1 MGKRAMGNDMNND
14 QDKGLESLQIWKDSL
29 QLAVDICK
37 NVIPLFPID
46 EKYALTTQIR
56 RSAQSIPANI
66 AEGYGRYYY
75 QEGIHYCYIARGSL
89 EETKTHLILA
99 YQLGYIPEQNFL
111 SLRQRM
117 DSIRRQING
126 YIAHLKNSKRGINEP
141 GSNIRELSTPYV
153 IDYFADSSDLS
164 IDPLPIDPSPID

>member
-1 MGKRAMGNDMNND
+1 MGNDMNND
-14 QDKGLESLQIWKDSL
+14 QDKGLERLQIWKDSL

-46 EKYALTTQIR
+46 EKYALATQIR
-56 RSAQSIPANI
+56 RSVQSIPANI

-75 QEGIHYCYIARGSL
+75 QEGIRYCYIARGSL

-99 YQLGYIPEQNFL
+99 YQLGYLPEKNFL
-111 SLRQRM
+111 FLRQRM

-126 YIAHLKNSKRGINEP
+126 YISHLKNSKRGFNEP
-141 GSNIRELSTPYV
+141 GSNIREPSALYV
-153 IDYFADSSDLS
+153 IDDFADESDV
-164 IDPLPIDPSPID
+164 PIDPSPVDPSPLPDTN